1 MNYFIGNNMR
11 KIKEFLTCRFCS
23 TPLRHTFVDL
33 GMTPIANAYIKLEDA
48 DKMEPFYPLHVYVC
62 SKCFLVQLPSSIA
75 REIIFNDQYA
85 YFSSYS
91 ESWLLH
97 CKKYVEIMIKRFN
110 YNKKSFVL
118 ELASNDGYLL
128 QFFKELHIP
137 VLGIEPTANTA
148 KVALKKGIPTLI
160 KFFGT
165 KTANEL
171 MKKRKK
177 VDLIVANNVLAHV
190 PDLNNFVAGMKILL
204 SKDGIITVEFPHLF
218 NLIKNTEFDTIYHE
232 HYSYFSFIAVEKIF
246 AYHGLTIFD
255 VEKIP
260 THGGSLRIFAKHKE
274 NKNLRIEKSV
284 EKLRN
289 KEVKAGFID
298 INMYLKFQDKVKL
311 TKQQFLKYLI
321 AQKKKGKTIVGYG
334 APAKGNTFLNYCGVG
349 TDFIDYTV
357 DASPHKQN
365 HLLPGTHIPIYSPEK
380 IKETKP
386 DLVVILPWNLKQEI
400 SKQMNF
406 IHSWGGHFLVAISSI
421 SVF

>member
-1 MNYFIGNNMR
+1 MR
-11 KIKEFLTCRFCS
+11 KIKEFLTCRFCN
-23 TPLRHTFVDL
+23 TPLKHTFVDL

-62 SKCFLVQLPSSIA
+62 GKCFLVQLPSSIA
-75 REIIFNDQYA
+75 REVIFNDQYA

-97 CKKYVEIMIKRFN
+97 CKKYVGMMIKRFHF
-110 YNKKSFVL
+110 NKKSFIL

-128 QFFKELHIP
+128 QFFKKQNIP

-148 KVALKKGIPTLI
+148 KVAIKKSIPTI
-160 KFFGT
+160 VKFFGT

-232 HYSYFSFIAVEKIF
+232 HYSYFSFIAVEKVF

-255 VEKIP
+255 VEEIP
-260 THGGSLRIFAKHKE
+260 THGGSLRIFAKHKQ
-274 NKNLRIEKSV
+274 NKNLSIQKSV
-284 EKLRN
+284 KELRN
-289 KEVKAGFID
+289 KEIKAGYKD
-298 INMYLKFQDKVKL
+298 INMYLKFQDKVKE
-311 TKQQFLKYLI
+311 TKQQFLEYLI
-321 AQKKKGKTIVGYG
+321 KEKKKGKKIVGYG

-365 HLLPGTHIPIYSPEK
+365 HLLPGTHIPIYGPEK
-380 IKETKP
+380 IKQTKP
-386 DLVVILPWNLKQEI
+386 DLVVILPWNLKDEI
-400 SKQMNF
+400 SQQMNF
-406 IHSWGGHFLVAISSI
+406 IHTWGGHFLVAISTI

>member
-1 MNYFIGNNMR
+1 MNCFTGDNM
-11 KIKEFLTCRFCS
+11 KQKEQLTCRFCN

-33 GMTPIANAYIKLEDA
+33 GMSPIANAYIKLEDA

-62 SKCFLVQLPSSIA
+62 GKCFLVQLPSSIA
-75 REIIFNDQYA
+75 REIIFNDEYA

-97 CKKYVEIMIKRFN
+97 CEKYVGMMIKRFN
-110 YNKKSFVL
+110 FNKKSFVL

-128 QFFKELHIP
+128 QFFRKLHIP
-137 VLGIEPTANTA
+137 VLGVEPTANTA
-148 KVALKKGIPTLI
+148 EVAIKKGIPTLI

-165 KTANEL
+165 QTAKEL
-171 MKKRKK
+171 VRERK
-177 VDLIVANNVLAHV
+177 VADLIIATNVLAHV
-190 PDLNNFVAGMKILL
+190 PDLNDFVAGMKILL
-204 SKDGIITVEFPHLF
+204 NQDGIITVEFPHLF

-232 HYSYFSFIAVEKIF
+232 HYSYFSFITVEKIF
-246 AYHGLTIFD
+246 AHHGLIIFD
-255 VEKIP
+255 VEEIP
-260 THGGSLRIFAKHKE
+260 THGGSLRIFARHKQ
-274 NKNLRIEKSV
+274 NKNLSIQKSV
-284 EKLRN
+284 
-289 KEVKAGFID
+289 KELKGKEIKAGYKD
-298 INMYLKFQDKVKL
+298 INMYLKFQDKVKE
-311 TKQQFLKYLI
+311 TKQEFLLYLI

-380 IKETKP
+380 FKETKP

-406 IHSWGGHFLVAISSI
+406 IHSWGGHFLVAISAI